1 MNIHQI
7 YRPILTYFRKKRL
20 KKFYSFF
27 EITKE
32 VKLLDIGGSLFF
44 WELAKNEGYSLPKIT
59 IVNLY
64 PHNSELPENIEWVV
78 ADGTK
83 LPFEDLSF
91 DIAFSNS
98 VIEHVGSWESQVDFA
113 KEIKRISHQYFIQ
126 TPSQSFLVE
135 PHLLT
140 PFIHWLPKKAQRPLL
155 RNFTVWGLL
164 TRPTQKYCDKLLA
177 ELQLLT
183 KKQIEELFPE
193 GKILV
198 EKSLGLEKSLIAI
211 KSSSKIS

>member
-1 MNIHQI
+1 MKINEI
-7 YRPILTYFRKKRL
+7 YRPILTHFRKTRL

-27 EITKE
+27 KITE
-32 VKLLDIGGSLFF
+32 ETKLLDIGGDLFF

-64 PHNSELPENIEWVV
+64 PSNSELPENIEWVV
-78 ADGTK
+78 ADGKK

-113 KEIKRISHQYFIQ
+113 QEIKRISHQYFIQ
-126 TPSQSFLVE
+126 TPSQSFPVE

-164 TRPTQKYCDKLLA
+164 TRPTQNYCDKLLV
-177 ELQLLT
+177 ELQLLK
-183 KKQIEELFPE
+183 KKQMEELFSE

-198 EKSLGLEKSLIAI
+198 EKSFGLEKSLIAI
-211 KSSSKIS
+211 KLSSKNS